1 MTHHKN
7 ADAVQTL
14 SEDTLTTVTGGW
26 WRGQEWN
33 GGWNGSSGGTSTSTT
48 PTPAT
53 NTSTW
58 GGWNGR
64 GWGS

>member
-7 ADAVQTL
+7 ADEVQTL

-26 WRGQEWN
+26 WKGQEWN
-33 GGWNGSSGGTSTSTT
+33 GSWSGSNSGTTT
-48 PTPAT
+48 PAPAT
-53 NTSTW
+53 NNSTW